1 MAVGLAKDFV
11 FLHRKFRSANFEPE
25 RARGHDPGGA
35 DAQVQQAQG
44 GLRAERGDKEGELRA
59 ERGDGR
65 TVRQTS
71 THTLSAAIGDAR

>member
-1 MAVGLAKDFV
+1 M
-11 FLHRKFRSANFEPE
+11 KFR
-25 RARGHDPGGA
+25 RALADMIQAAGP